1 MDDHGN
7 HLSNATPPC
16 SSNARLQQ
24 VQSPGVQEHVSES
37 AMTFPI
43 EIAHSRPDTE
53 ELRNRLSRLSEASL
67 RITETLDLDTILQ
80 GVIDGARS
88 LTGARYGALLVLD
101 DAGRMQDLV
110 TSGMTPEERR
120 RLGALPKGLG
130 LLGYLSEIEGPLSV
144 ADIAGHPS
152 SVGFPEGHPPMKT
165 FLGAPVR
172 HRGERLGNIYLTE
185 KEGGQEFTPEDEETL
200 VMFASQAALTVSN
213 ARRYRDEQ
221 QARADLEALV
231 NISPVGILIF
241 DAKTGDLVSL
251 NQESR
256 RIVRGVRA
264 PGPSQS
270 EILSVMT
277 FRRPD
282 GREIPLTDLPT
293 ERALKSGETVR
304 AEEVIIH
311 LPDGQA
317 VTTLINA
324 TPIFSEAGEVVSVVA
339 TVQDMTPL
347 EELERLR
354 AEFLGM
360 VSHELRMPLTAI
372 KGSAASALSST
383 SPFNPAEAYQFFRII
398 DEQAD
403 HMRSL
408 INDLLDVTLIE
419 AGTLSITPGTSG
431 VASLVDQAKAIFLS
445 GGAGNSIEVDLP
457 PDLPPVAVDRPRV
470 VQVLTN
476 LLSNASKYSPASS
489 TIMVTASQQDSH
501 VAVSVADEG
510 RGLSAEDM
518 PRLFRKFS
526 RISDLAGKPDVGG
539 PGLGLAICKGIVET
553 HGGRIWAESDGPGL
567 GTRFTFTI
575 PVVEED
581 AIAAVDG
588 PDEPAA
594 LPREAARQRTRIL
607 AVDDDPQ
614 MLWYLRH
621 TLSQAGYTTITTGD
635 PEQVERLIE
644 VEKPHLILLDL
655 ALPGTN
661 GFELMKRIPD
671 MTDAPVV
678 FLSGRAADHDISRG
692 FEMGAAD
699 YVVKPFSPTELVAR
713 IKSALR
719 KGAASDRTEPREPY
733 VLGDLTINY
742 AERRVSVAGRSVHLS
757 ATEYKLLFELSVNAG
772 RVLTHDQLLLRVWDQ
787 DNFEG
792 SQLLRTYVT
801 YLRTKLGDDAKS
813 PTYIFTEP
821 RVGYRMAKT

>member
-1 MDDHGN
+1 
-7 HLSNATPPC
+7 
-16 SSNARLQQ
+16 
-24 VQSPGVQEHVSES
+24 
-37 AMTFPI
+37 
-43 EIAHSRPDTE
+43 
-53 ELRNRLSRLSEASL
+53 
-67 RITETLDLDTILQ
+67 
-80 GVIDGARS
+80 
-88 LTGARYGALLVLD
+88 
-101 DAGRMQDLV
+101 MQDLV

-120 RLGALPKGLG
+120 SLGALPKGLG
-130 LLGYLSEIEGPLSV
+130 LLGYLSEIEGPLRL
-144 ADIAGHPS
+144 AEIASHPS

-213 ARRYRDEQ
+213 ARRFRDEQ
-221 QARADLEALV
+221 QVRADLEALV
-231 NISPVGILIF
+231 NTSPVGILIF

-251 NQESR
+251 NQETR
-256 RIVRGVRA
+256 RIVRGLHA
-264 PGPSQS
+264 PGHTLP
-270 EILSVMT
+270 ELLSVMT
-277 FRRPD
+277 FRRLD
-282 GREIPLTDLPT
+282 GREISPDELPT
-293 ERALKSGETVR
+293 ARAIRTGETVR
-304 AEEVIIH
+304 AEELVIH

-317 VTTLINA
+317 VTTVINA
-324 TPIFSEAGEVVSVVA
+324 TPVRSAEGEVVSVIA
-339 TVQDMTPL
+339 TMQDMTPL
-347 EELERLR
+347 EDLERLR

-360 VSHELRMPLTAI
+360 VSHELRMPLTTI

-408 INDLLDVTLIE
+408 INDLLDVTRIE
-419 AGTLSITPGTSG
+419 AGTLSITPETSG
-431 VASLVDQAKAIFLS
+431 VASLVDQARAAFLG
-445 GGAGNSIEVDLP
+445 GGAKNNIEIDLP
-457 PDLPPVAVDRPRV
+457 ADLPPVAADRQRV
-470 VQVLTN
+470 VQVLVN
-476 LLSNASKYSPASS
+476 LLSSASKYSPASS

-510 RGLSAEDM
+510 RGVSAEEL

-526 RISDLAGKPDVGG
+526 RINGADGKTEVGG
-539 PGLGLAICKGIVET
+539 EGLGLSVCKGIVEA
-553 HGGRIWAESDGPGL
+553 HGGRIWAVSDGPGL

-581 AIAAVDG
+581 AIDAADG
-588 PDEPAA
+588 PDELAA
-594 LPREAARQRTRIL
+594 LPMEAARQRTRIL

-614 MLWYLRH
+614 ILWYVRH
-621 TLSQAGYTTITTGD
+621 TLSEAGYATIVTGD
-635 PEQVERLIE
+635 PEQVERLVE

-661 GFELMKRIPD
+661 GFELMKRIAV
-671 MTDAPVV
+671 MTDAPVM
-678 FLSGRAADHDISRG
+678 FLSGHAADQDISRG
-692 FEMGAAD
+692 LEMGAAD

-713 IKSALR
+713 IKAALR

-772 RVLTHDQLLLRVWDQ
+772 RVLTHDQLLRRVWDQ
-787 DNFEG
+787 DNSEG

-801 YLRTKLGDDAKS
+801 YLRSKLGDDAKS
-813 PTYIFTEP
+813 PAYIFTEP
-821 RVGYRMAKT
+821 RVGYRMAKPDG

>member
-1 MDDHGN
+1 M
-7 HLSNATPPC
+7 
-16 SSNARLQQ
+16 
-24 VQSPGVQEHVSES
+24 
-37 AMTFPI
+37 
-43 EIAHSRPDTE
+43 RPETE
-53 ELRNRLSRLSEASL
+53 ALRNRLSRLSEASL
-67 RITETLDLDTILQ
+67 RITESLDLDTILQ

-88 LTGARYGALLVLD
+88 LSGARYGALLVLD

-130 LLGYLSEIEGPLSV
+130 LLGYLSEIEGPLRL
-144 ADIAGHPS
+144 AEIAGHPS

-221 QARADLEALV
+221 QVRADLEALV
-231 NISPVGILIF
+231 NTSPVGILKF
-241 DAKTGDLVSL
+241 DAKTGNLVSL

-256 RIVRGVRA
+256 RIVRGLRA
-264 PGPSQS
+264 PGRSQA
-270 EILSVMT
+270 EILSVLT

-282 GREIPLTDLPT
+282 GREILLAELPT
-293 ERALKSGETVR
+293 QRALKSGETVR
-304 AEEVIIH
+304 AEEIIIQ
-311 LPDGQA
+311 LPDGQE
-317 VTTLINA
+317 VTTVINA
-324 TPIFSEAGEVVSVVA
+324 TPIFSGEGAVVSVVA

-347 EELERLR
+347 EDLERRR

-360 VSHELRMPLTAI
+360 VSHKLRMPLTTI
-372 KGSAASALSST
+372 KGAAASALSST
-383 SPFNPAEAYQFFRII
+383 SPLNAVEAYQFFRII

-403 HMRSL
+403 QMRSL
-408 INDLLDVTLIE
+408 INDLLDVTRIE
-419 AGTLSITPGTSG
+419 AGTLSITPETSG
-431 VASLVDQAKAIFLS
+431 VASLVDQARAAFLG
-445 GGAGNSIEVDLP
+445 GGAKNNIEIDVP
-457 PDLPPVAVDRPRV
+457 ADLPPVAADRQRV

-489 TIMVTASQQDSH
+489 TIMLTASQQDAH
-501 VAVSVADEG
+501 VAVSVVDEG
-510 RGLSAEDM
+510 RGVSPEDLSQ
-518 PRLFRKFS
+518 LFRKFS
-526 RISDLAGKPDVGG
+526 RINGTDGKAEVGG
-539 PGLGLAICKGIVET
+539 EGLGLSICKGIVEA

-575 PVVEED
+575 PVVEKD
-581 AIAAVDG
+581 AIDAADG
-588 PDEPAA
+588 PEELAA
-594 LPREAARQRTRIL
+594 PPREAARQRTRIL

-614 MLWYLRH
+614 ILWYVRH
-621 TLSQAGYTTITTGD
+621 TLSEAGYTTIVTGD
-635 PEQVERLIE
+635 PEEVERLVE

-661 GFELMKRIPD
+661 GFELMKRIPYI
-671 MTDAPVV
+671 TDAPVM
-678 FLSGRAADHDISRG
+678 FLSGHATDQDISRG
-692 FEMGAAD
+692 LEMGAAD

-713 IKSALR
+713 IRAALR

-733 VLGDLTINY
+733 LLGDLTINY
-742 AERRVSVAGRSVHLS
+742 AERLVTVAGRSVHLS

-772 RVLTHDQLLLRVWDQ
+772 RVLTHNQLLRRVWDQ
-787 DNFEG
+787 DYSED

-801 YLRTKLGDDAKS
+801 YLRSKLGDDAKS

-821 RVGYRMAKT
+821 RVGYRMAKTQRVEAHRAGCGKEGQAAP

>member
-1 MDDHGN
+1 MKEDAN
-7 HLSNATPPC
+7 
-16 SSNARLQQ
+16 
-24 VQSPGVQEHVSES
+24 
-37 AMTFPI
+37 M
-43 EIAHSRPDTE
+43 RPETE
-53 ELRNRLSRLSEASL
+53 ALRNRLSRLSEASL
-67 RITETLDLDTILQ
+67 RITESLDLDDILQ

-120 RLGALPKGLG
+120 SLGALPKGLG
-130 LLGYLSEIEGPLSV
+130 LLGYLSEIEGPLRL
-144 ADIAGHPS
+144 AEIASHPS

-213 ARRYRDEQ
+213 ARRFRDEQ
-221 QARADLEALV
+221 QVRADLEALV
-231 NISPVGILIF
+231 NTSPVGILIF

-251 NQESR
+251 NQETR
-256 RIVRGVRA
+256 RIVRGLHA
-264 PGPSQS
+264 PGHTLP
-270 EILSVMT
+270 ELLSVMT
-277 FRRPD
+277 FRRLD
-282 GREIPLTDLPT
+282 GREVSPDELPT
-293 ERALKSGETVR
+293 ARAIRTGETVR
-304 AEEVIIH
+304 AEELVIH

-317 VTTLINA
+317 VTTVINA
-324 TPIFSEAGEVVSVVA
+324 TPVRSAEGQIVSVIA
-339 TVQDMTPL
+339 TMQDMTPL
-347 EELERLR
+347 EDLERLR

-360 VSHELRMPLTAI
+360 VSHELRMPLTTI

-408 INDLLDVTLIE
+408 INDLLDVTRIE
-419 AGTLSITPGTSG
+419 AGTLSITPETSG
-431 VASLVDQAKAIFLS
+431 VASLVDQARAAFLG
-445 GGAGNSIEVDLP
+445 GGAKNNIEIDLP
-457 PDLPPVAVDRPRV
+457 ADLPPVAADRQRV
-470 VQVLTN
+470 VQVLVN
-476 LLSNASKYSPASS
+476 LLSSASKYSPASS

-510 RGLSAEDM
+510 RGVSAEEL

-526 RISDLAGKPDVGG
+526 RINGADGKTEVGG
-539 PGLGLAICKGIVET
+539 EGLGLSVCKGIVEA
-553 HGGRIWAESDGPGL
+553 HGGRIWAVSDGPGL

-581 AIAAVDG
+581 AIDAADG
-588 PDEPAA
+588 PDELAA
-594 LPREAARQRTRIL
+594 LPMEAARQRTRIL

-614 MLWYLRH
+614 ILWYVRH
-621 TLSQAGYTTITTGD
+621 TLSEAGYATIVTGD
-635 PEQVERLIE
+635 PEQVERLVE

-661 GFELMKRIPD
+661 GFELMKRIAD
-671 MTDAPVV
+671 MTDAPVM
-678 FLSGRAADHDISRG
+678 FLSGHAADQDISRG
-692 FEMGAAD
+692 LEMGAAD

-713 IKSALR
+713 IKAALR

-772 RVLTHDQLLLRVWDQ
+772 RVLTHDQLLRRVWDQ
-787 DNFEG
+787 DNSEG

-801 YLRTKLGDDAKS
+801 YLRSKLGDDAKS

-821 RVGYRMAKT
+821 RVGYRMAKPDG